1 MSSATTAASR
11 QTTRRL
17 ATLLFLGGT
26 TTAALALAATTAGRD
41 SDDNMVLFAE
51 ENTAAAVEATDKS
64 TESLG
69 NLVDD
74 DETPDHRYVLSDPE
88 GNSVL
93 SFLRGKS
100 KDEFEITL
108 YQYQV
113 CPFCCKARAFLDYH
127 RIPYRVVEVNPIT
140 KSEVKFSKDYRKV
153 PITVVGKEQVN
164 DSSFII
170 TTLSHIV
177 RADRPQTEEEK
188 KWRKWVDGSLVR
200 VLPPNIYRTMR
211 EATEAFEYISEMN
224 DFSFVQKYAAK
235 YLGST
240 AMYGVSKRLKK
251 RYNIVDER
259 EVLYTLAR
267 QWTTEA
273 LRGGK
278 TFHGGSQPDLADLA
292 VYGVLSSIE
301 GLEAFKD
308 MLQNTDIG
316 PWYERVKAEVGAS
329 SRIN

>member
-1 MSSATTAASR
+1 
-11 QTTRRL
+11 
-17 ATLLFLGGT
+17 
-26 TTAALALAATTAGRD
+26 
-41 SDDNMVLFAE
+41 MVLFAE
-51 ENTAAAVEATDKS
+51 ENTSAAVAAIDSSDKTATA
-64 TESLG
+64 ESLG

-88 GNSVL
+88 SNSVL
-93 SFLRGKS
+93 TFLRGKS

-177 RADRPQTEEEK
+177 RPDRPQTEDEK

-259 EVLYTLAR
+259 EVLYSLAR
-267 QWTTEA
+267 QWTSEA
-273 LRGGK
+273 LRGGTK
-278 TFHGGSQPDLADLA
+278 TFHGGNQPDLADLA

-316 PWYERVKAEVGAS
+316 PWYERVKAEVGAP